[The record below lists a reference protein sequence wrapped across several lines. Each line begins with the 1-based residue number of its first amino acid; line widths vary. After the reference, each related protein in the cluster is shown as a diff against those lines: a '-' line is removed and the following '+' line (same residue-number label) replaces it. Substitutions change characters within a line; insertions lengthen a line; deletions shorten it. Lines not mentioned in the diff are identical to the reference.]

1 MMRVG
6 PLASGS
12 VSPLQFLLLLQLNQG
27 PKYGYEML
35 KFLRDAFEG
44 VWDIRTGSFYPALKS
59 LESKEFVETTMKEE
73 TEFYSLTSS
82 GEALLNSFGDRIEIR
97 SKFMNRYFKAMFKLM
112 PLNLRTSLLGIFRKM
127 TEDQTDIYSAQI
139 QFLNESMSKDAVLE
153 FLDEIKATMENRLEM
168 LDALQHRIKEG
179 N

>member
-35 KFLRDAFEG
+35 KYLRDTFEG
-44 VWDIRTGSFYPALKS
+44 VWDVRTGSFYPALRS
-59 LESKEFVETTMKEE
+59 LESKGFVETTVKEE
-73 TEFYSLTSS
+73 TEFYSLTTS
-82 GEALLNSFGDRIEIR
+82 GEALLDSFSDRIELR
-97 SKFMNRYFKAMFKLM
+97 SKFMNRYFKAMFMLM
-112 PLNLRTSLLGIFRKM
+112 PLNLRTSILEIFRKM
-127 TEDQTDIYSAQI
+127 TADQADMYSAQM

-153 FLDEIKATMENRLEM
+153 FLDEIKVTMENRLEM
-168 LDALQHRIKEG
+168 LVALQHRIKEG
-179 N
+179 R